1 MQPVN
6 GKYIVPDR
14 PGLGQELSDFAIKTA
29 LMYAEVETYLPAK
42 Q

>member
-6 GKYIVPDR
+6 GKYLISDR
-14 PGLGQELSDFAIKTA
+14 PGLGQELSDFAIETA
-29 LMYAEVETYLPAK
+29 LMHTEVTDFIPAL